1 MKKLATLLCVLTML
15 LAVAGCTSAPQNNT
29 EPTPTPETVNEGFSM
44 EGFSE
49 WALAG
54 GNAGTYSGQFLGGE
68 ENRPTD
74 EELETILQ
82 TANTY
87 FQCHGLT
94 GAHFVV
100 VKDPAEQ
107 NAIVPAFFGNDTTGT
122 VTILVLSDG
131 LKDQE
136 HHLNSYYPG
145 SSEQNG
151 GNPEYWQMYF
161 GIYETGWASAYLNL
175 AAIEAGYRTR
185 AYAAL
190 GITNAETGIVDF
202 YGTGGNFNYI
212 QTENWD
218 IKKYMTSKDGSE
230 AFDHYVM
237 ALGEEIPADG
247 NLTLLCAIVMGTV
260 DETDTT
266 TSATGSMEYKQG
278 IRNNY
283 DFWDKDY
290 DPNAVDSSSSATTDS
305 DSGASAEGEGKE

>member
-1 MKKLATLLCVLTML
+1 MKKLIVLLSTLALLCATV
-15 LAVAGCTSAPQNNT
+15 GCSTQNNV
-29 EPTPTPETVNEGFSM
+29 ENNQNDNQEVNEKFSM

-49 WALAG
+49 WAING
-54 GNAGTYSGQFLGGE
+54 GNAGTYSGSFLSGA

-74 EELETILQ
+74 DEIETILQ
-82 TANTY
+82 AANTY

-94 GAHFVV
+94 GAHFIVI
-100 VKDPAEQ
+100 KDDAEQ
-107 NAIVPAFFGNDTTGT
+107 SAIVPFFFGNDTSGT

-136 HHLNSYYPG
+136 HHANAYYPG
-145 SSEQNG
+145 SSSENG
-151 GNPEYWQMYF
+151 GNPEYWNMYY

-190 GITNAETGIVDF
+190 GITNAETGEVSY

-218 IKKYMTSKDGSE
+218 IEKYMTSKDGSE

-237 ALGEEIPADG
+237 ALDEEIPAEE
-247 NLTLLCAIVMGTV
+247 NLTLLCAIVMGKV
-260 DETDTT
+260 DETDATS
-266 TSATGSMEYKQG
+266 SATGSMDYKQG
-278 IRNNY
+278 IRYNY

-290 DPNAVDSSSSATTDS
+290 DPTTADSTSSASADAN
-305 DSGASAEGEGKE
+305 SGATTSSEE